1 MIEKEKIVV
10 KQIRRLEKRRNKL
23 NIEIAQ
29 QRELLELICTH
40 SDTYEDTEYH
50 EGSYY
55 NKSEYITVRICKI
68 CNKKWE
74 LKRETGG
81 YN

>member
-1 MIEKEKIVV
+1 MTEKEKIVV
-10 KQIRRLEKRRNKL
+10 KQIERLEKRRNKL
-23 NIEIAQ
+23 NVEIAK

-55 NKSEYITVRICKI
+55 NKSEYVHIRICRI
-68 CNKKWE
+68 CNKTWE
-74 LKRETGG
+74 LKRTTGS
-81 YN
+81 YV